1 MSNKPVCPTR
11 VRSICH
17 EGNAREE
24 RAHFGVSS
32 ASVDMTSTAVGPSWS
47 WTPSLSSIQS
57 KSSSNSVSSD
67 QHSSS
72 ASPKK
77 KVPLINFWFPR
88 RLCIADFSIV
98 LAQHKGEG
106 RKKAFHQLA
115 PTISKSNETAIDGTR
130 LYNFFFPFFLVQSRD
145 TQTGLIFPIGS
156 ASYHPCVKRLGQQLT
171 CVSIIGRWENNA
183 SLSAARLRGDRY
195 PFWLLCILALFCGY
209 AVWIFAP
216 GGIRLTS
223 PSPSRT
229 ETRRKRNSLIVNYQW
244 RHFFAIF
251 PPASFYAIGH

>member
-47 WTPSLSSIQS
+47 WTPSLSSILS

-130 LYNFFFPFFLVQSRD
+130 LYNFFFPFFFGPVQGHTNWTYFPYRFSVLSPLC
-145 TQTGLIFPIGS
+145 QTARTTVDMRVNHWEMGKQRIT
-156 ASYHPCVKRLGQQLT
+156 KRG
-171 CVSIIGRWENNA
+171 A
-183 SLSAARLRGDRY
+183 
-195 PFWLLCILALFCGY
+195 
-209 AVWIFAP
+209 
-216 GGIRLTS
+216 
-223 PSPSRT
+223 T
-229 ETRRKRNSLIVNYQW
+229 ERR
-244 RHFFAIF
+244 
-251 PPASFYAIGH
+251 